1 MNANRLLLKFAS
13 RYPKLVALTIL
24 LGFSGAVFNGIST
37 ALILPVIVGYLG
49 QENSALNQIPQF
61 LKDLLASTGTQGKQ
75 QFLVLMGFVFLAIL
89 LKNIAT
95 YYSSIVGAR
104 LAQTLT
110 SRIRKEGIQLLL
122 DVDVDFYAKTKAGD
136 LVNKVG
142 GEIART
148 AESIKIAT
156 TILTTVITIL
166 VFTALL
172 LLTSWQLTLITTGLL
187 LPVSIANQFFVRRAK
202 RSGHRLS
209 ETSGDYT
216 VALLEMLAGV
226 RLIKSA
232 GEETPQ
238 YQKMSHL
245 IDRHEA
251 ASRDSQADYA
261 IVAPVNEVAG
271 IIVVLIIVLSAQ
283 VLLVNQAGLSLLTY
297 LFALFRLL
305 PYISQLNSLRSQFA
319 NTAPS
324 VLLTTEFLRRDNKAI
339 MPPGIQ
345 VYAPMRQGIKFD
357 NIQFKYPGNE
367 NWVLRGVSLDLPKGQ
382 TLALVGSSGAGKSTL
397 ADLLPRF
404 YDCVEGRI
412 TIDGQD
418 LRSFDLTSLR
428 KSMGIVS
435 QETFLFN
442 ASVMDNIAY
451 GCQNVTMERVI
462 DAAHRANAYEFIEK
476 LPQGFE
482 TQIGDRGVMLS
493 GGQRQR
499 LAIARALLRD
509 PDILILDEATSAL
522 DTVSERLVQQA
533 IDELSQNR
541 TVLVIAHRLSTI
553 QNADKIAVFHQG
565 RVVEQGTHDVL
576 IAKGGLYADLYN
588 MQFSSEA
595 TEAPPKELPKKVEV
609 LT

>member
-13 RYPKLVALTIL
+13 RYPKLVILTVL
-24 LGFSGAVFNGIST
+24 LGFSGALFNGIST

-49 QENSALNQIPQF
+49 QENSALDQIPPF
-61 LKDLLASTGTQGKQ
+61 LKDLLASTGAQGKQ

-110 SRIRKEGIQLLL
+110 SRIRKEGIKLLL
-122 DVDVDFYAKTKAGD
+122 DVDIDFYAKMKAGD

-166 VFTALL
+166 VFTGLL

-209 ETSGDYT
+209 ETSGHYT
-216 VALLEMLAGV
+216 VALLEMLSGV
-226 RLIKSA
+226 RLIKAA
-232 GEETPQ
+232 GEEIPQ
-238 YQKMSHL
+238 YQKMSQL
-245 IDRHEA
+245 INHHEA

-283 VLLVNQAGLSLLTY
+283 VLLINQAGLSLLTY

-324 VLLTTEFLRRDNKAI
+324 VLLTTEFLQRDNKSI

-345 VYAPMRQGIKFD
+345 VYAPIRQGIKFE
-357 NIQFKYPGNE
+357 NIQFRYPGSE

-404 YDCVEGRI
+404 YDCVAGRI

-418 LRSFDLTSLR
+418 LRRFDLTSLR

-442 ASVMDNIAY
+442 ASVMENIAY
-451 GCQNVTMERVI
+451 GCHNVTMERVI
-462 DAAHRANAYEFIEK
+462 DAAQRANAYEFIEK

-565 RVVEQGTHDVL
+565 QVVEQGTHDVL
-576 IAKGGLYADLYN
+576 IAQGGLYADLYN

-595 TEAPPKELPKKVEV
+595 PEASPEKRQKQVEV